1 VVAEALATIMPRG
14 ATGVVN
20 AGALVLPK
28 PGRSELLV
36 QDELALVEQLAFL
49 VVRGVATEAP
59 IGTFRGVASGGAI
72 GASGGAMAE
81 RWRHDIP

>member
-1 VVAEALATIMPRG
+1 VVAEAFATIMPRG
-14 ATGVVN
+14 ATGVLH

-36 QDELALVEQLAFL
+36 QDELVLAEQLAFL
-49 VVRGVATEAP
+49 VVRG
-59 IGTFRGVASGGAI
+59 FRGVASGGAI

-81 RWRHDIP
+81 CSGVTVP